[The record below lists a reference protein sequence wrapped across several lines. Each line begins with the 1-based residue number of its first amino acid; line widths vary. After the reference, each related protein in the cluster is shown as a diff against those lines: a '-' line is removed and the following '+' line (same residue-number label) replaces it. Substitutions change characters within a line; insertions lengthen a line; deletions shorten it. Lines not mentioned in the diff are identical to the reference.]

1 MTNWQRLE
9 QVVKWTGLSTNAF
22 AMAIGLKRSENLYQI
37 KRGSYGISKE
47 LARLI
52 TVKYP
57 MISRSWLLTGDGQ
70 MMISGA
76 VGGSVTQQEGAV
88 PFFSMDASYLAD
100 VSDMGDLR
108 PLYYISMPA
117 FKGADFAAMCPGFS
131 MAPDIPGGSIV
142 IFKKVSADML
152 LPGEAYMVVTREFAT
167 IRYVRTID
175 GQPDSLLLVPCN
187 EKDYDEMVVDK
198 QKIEKLFLV
207 KGIIICKQV

>member
-9 QVVKWTGLSTNAF
+9 QVIKWTGLSTNSF
-22 AMAIGLKRSENLYQI
+22 ALAIGLKRSENLYQI

-70 MMISGA
+70 MLHSNAAEGHKA
-76 VGGSVTQQEGAV
+76 QPDGAV
-88 PFFSMDASYLAD
+88 PFYSIDASHLIEI
-100 VSDMGDLR
+100 SDMNELR

-117 FKGADFAAMCPGFS
+117 FKGADFAAMCAGSS
-131 MAPDIPGGSIV
+131 MAPDIPSGSTVVLKRISV
-142 IFKKVSADML
+142 DML
-152 LPGEAYMVVTREFAT
+152 LPGEACMVVTKEFAA
-167 IRYVRTID
+167 IRYVRTIESD
-175 GQPDSLLLVPCN
+175 PANLLLVPCN
-187 EKDYDEMVVDK
+187 DQDYDEMTVDK